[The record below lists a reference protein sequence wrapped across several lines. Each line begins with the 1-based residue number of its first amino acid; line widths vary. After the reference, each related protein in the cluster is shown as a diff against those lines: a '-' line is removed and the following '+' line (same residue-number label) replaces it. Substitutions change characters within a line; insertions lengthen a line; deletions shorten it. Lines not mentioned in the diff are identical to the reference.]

1 MLQPNDDFPNG
12 AVLVTG
18 GSGGIGRAICL
29 RLAEAG
35 LNVALTYRKNQSSA
49 EEVLKAVEALGQKAV
64 TYGLDTIDE
73 EACKTCIDDVATRFG
88 GLHTLVYASGPDLE
102 MTHISRTSPAEFRH
116 YMLQDAVGFYNLV
129 FPSIKHLRA
138 SKGAI
143 VAVHTAGLKRYPAK
157 DILSVEPKA
166 AVEAIVR
173 GVAKEE
179 GRFGIRANGIAVGGV
194 EAGMHWRLR
203 ESGHYNPET
212 LELARKNRSLP
223 YGGRAE
229 DVAEAVLYLASPK
242 TGRYVTGQSI
252 SVCGG
257 YAL

>member
-64 TYGLDTIDE
+64 TYALDTIDE

-102 MTHISRTSPAEFRH
+102 MTHISRTS
-116 YMLQDAVGFYNLV
+116 LQSSEIICF
-129 FPSIKHLRA
+129 K
-138 SKGAI
+138 
-143 VAVHTAGLKRYPAK
+143 
-157 DILSVEPKA
+157 
-166 AVEAIVR
+166 
-173 GVAKEE
+173 
-179 GRFGIRANGIAVGGV
+179 
-194 EAGMHWRLR
+194 
-203 ESGHYNPET
+203 T
-212 LELARKNRSLP
+212 LLAF
-223 YGGRAE
+223 
-229 DVAEAVLYLASPK
+229 
-242 TGRYVTGQSI
+242 I
-252 SVCGG
+252 I
-257 YAL
+257 